1 MTLHLSDYVSGGEI
15 INTSR
20 NSVHGFIGL
29 HGCDRPI
36 VLQLTGN
43 CGPNLSGLHFR
54 FESPGQLDPDAEPAT
69 EELLK
74 QHRMAWIQIGVP
86 GEMHFDQELNRL
98 LLEWHG
104 QNGHTV
110 IEIVDP
116 TMEFVHE
123 EPADADSPQDDDLLD
138 VVDDELDDE
147 IPLPGEGTQIASFER
162 TDDPESESWGGEEG
176 TEALA
181 GDDDPF
187 GLFPE
192 DLNSSLG
199 ESASSDWKP
208 EPDEETLALWKEWDE
223 VFDGTKDVPL
233 SSLFDPPLQLPPPEA
248 LDDSAAADLFNKI
261 LIQLARHNVAFHM
274 CEHYTPR
281 MGYELLRNTILREFG
296 THPEL
301 PRIGYTMNFDS
312 SEFCTECDAEFE
324 RRYSQSHPEAEVKD
338 FDIEPDSEAEP
349 PDDDDVPF

>member
-29 HGCDRPI
+29 RGCDRPI

-43 CGPNLSGLHFR
+43 CGLNLSGLHFR
-54 FESPGQLDPDAEPAT
+54 FESPGQADPDAESAT
-69 EELLK
+69 ETLLK

-86 GEMHFDQELNRL
+86 GDMRFDHELNRL

-116 TMEFVHE
+116 AIEFVSE
-123 EPADADSPQDDDLLD
+123 ELADADSPQADDLLD
-138 VVDDELDDE
+138 EELDED
-147 IPLPGEGTQIASFER
+147 PPRPREGSQIASFER
-162 TDDPESESWGGEEG
+162 TEDPESESWGDEDGS
-176 TEALA
+176 EALA
-181 GDDDPF
+181 ADDDPF
-187 GLFPE
+187 GLFPD
-192 DLNSSLG
+192 DLSSSLG
-199 ESASSDWKP
+199 ESASSQWKP

-248 LDDSAAADLFNKI
+248 LRDNEVAHLFNQI

-312 SEFCTECDAEFE
+312 SEFCAECDAEFE
-324 RRYSQSHPEAEVKD
+324 RRYAQRHPEAQVQD
-338 FDIEPDSEAEP
+338 FDIDTDSDVEP
-349 PDDDDVPF
+349 PDDDDIPF